1 MFCDKTG
8 TLTENKMIFK
18 RCTIGGS
25 DFAHKSFSRVSNLGI
40 QSQDSS
46 CVKDNQSGRAIIPV
60 NPILSERLNSID
72 RQILINGTDTK
83 ITKDKQVLKIAYLG
97 SLSGVRAPLFQYSHD
112 NYFFLFILYF
122 IGRASTRLLF
132 ATLSLQ
138 YSYCS

>member
-1 MFCDKTG
+1 MIARSACYFRLQVQYMFCDKTG

-40 QSQDSS
+40 QSSDSS

-72 RQILINGTDTK
+72 RQILIDGTETK
-83 ITKDKQVLKIAYLG
+83 ITKEKQVLKIAYK
-97 SLSGVRAPLFQYSHD
+97 PLHIFCKCFH
-112 NYFFLFILYF
+112 NK
-122 IGRASTRLLF
+122 LL
-132 ATLSLQ
+132 
-138 YSYCS
+138 

>member
-1 MFCDKTG
+1 MIAISACYFLLQVQYMFCDKTG

-40 QSQDSS
+40 QSSDSS

-83 ITKDKQVLKIAYLG
+83 ITKDKQVLKISYLG
-97 SLSGVRAPLFQYSHD
+97 SFWEGVFNTPTTIISFYSS
-112 NYFFLFILYF
+112 YIL
-122 IGRASTRLLF
+122 
-132 ATLSLQ
+132 
-138 YSYCS
+138 

>member
-83 ITKDKQVLKIAYLG
+83 ITKDKQVLNIPYLG
-97 SLSGVRAPLFQYSHD
+97 SFWVPILPRQL
-112 NYFFLFILYF
+112 FLFIHLIFYRPSKYKTSF
-122 IGRASTRLLF
+122 CYSQFAIQLL
-132 ATLSLQ
+132 
-138 YSYCS
+138 

>member
-18 RCTIGGS
+18 RCTIGGL

-40 QSQDSS
+40 QSPDSS

-83 ITKDKQVLKIAYLG
+83 ITKDKQVLRIAYK
-97 SLSGVRAPLFQYSHD
+97 PLHL
-112 NYFFLFILYF
+112 NVI
-122 IGRASTRLLF
+122 IN
-132 ATLSLQ
+132 
-138 YSYCS
+138 

>member
-25 DFAHKSFSRVSNLGI
+25 DFAHKSFSRVSNLGT

-72 RQILINGTDTK
+72 RQILIDGTDTK
-83 ITKDKQVLKIAYLG
+83 ITKEKQVLKIAYKALHIF
-97 SLSGVRAPLFQYSHD
+97 LKM
-112 NYFFLFILYF
+112 FFV
-122 IGRASTRLLF
+122 
-132 ATLSLQ
+132 LSLLRR
-138 YSYCS
+138 YFLLIHRLISIG